1 MKIHA
6 KLLPLCSCSEMNTV
20 VAKYKFIMTK
30 KKILFISQEIEPY
43 TSKSDN
49 AHIGRYLPQGIQE
62 KGKEIRTF
70 MPRFGTIN
78 ERRHQLHEVIRLSGM
93 NLIIDDGDH
102 PLLIKVASIQA
113 ARMQIYF
120 IDNDDYFTKRKNLVD
135 ENGEFSKDNDER
147 ITFFAKGVF
156 ETVKKLRWSPDII
169 YCQGWFTS
177 MVPLMLKKEY
187 KDDPTFANSK
197 VVFSCCNDAFNET
210 LDTKLKEKILTENI
224 KSSDVE
230 LLSDPTYDNI
240 CKLAMDY
247 SDAIII
253 NNKDVKDE
261 LKDYA
266 TKSGKTMTTYSSE
279 EEYINEYDEF
289 FNNIIEK

>member
-1 MKIHA
+1 
-6 KLLPLCSCSEMNTV
+6 
-20 VAKYKFIMTK
+20 MTN

-43 TSKSDN
+43 TSESDN

-93 NLIIDDGDH
+93 NLIIDNRDH

-120 IDNDDYFTKRKNLVD
+120 IDNDDYFTKRNNLVD
-135 ENGEFSKDNDER
+135 ENGDFSKDNDER
-147 ITFFAKGVF
+147 MTFFAKGVF

-187 KDDPTFANSK
+187 KDDPIFINSK
-197 VVFSCCNDAFNET
+197 VVFSCCNDSFDET
-210 LDTKLKEKILTENI
+210 LDLKLKEKILTENI
-224 KSSDVE
+224 APSDVE
-230 LLSDPTYDNI
+230 LLSNPTYDNI

-253 NNKDVKDE
+253 NHKDVKEE

-266 TKSGKTMTTYSSE
+266 KKSNPMNISYSSE

-289 FNNIIEK
+289 FDKMLEK